1 MGMKDDINKNTAAQK
16 EFNSTVQDGQESF
29 REYGD
34 ILKSINAE
42 LGRNYSTTKDARS
55 EYDSLVSITQKLAQQ
70 EEGINRIA
78 DDKLKKLAEQASAN
92 LANLKIIGAELS
104 GREAMNDA
112 ELALQIAAEE
122 KFATEESILANIQKQ
137 VATRQKSNQLMGVAG
152 GLAATLDGF
161 LGPMSKALGLDQ
173 MKEDMQV
180 VADRVA
186 ETGEGFGRLKV
197 AATGLKGAMSGI
209 GKALTDPSI
218 IFGGIMS
225 GYNDVAKAQKEFR
238 QQTGQN
244 ISHVDTLNGS
254 IATSA
259 DYIKAASSLSK
270 ELGVNASVVFSP
282 ETITEVA
289 ELTELM
295 GMGAHEAAQ
304 LAKFA
309 KLSGKELS
317 VVTSEME
324 ASFKSFVQTNQV
336 GINFQ
341 DVMNDVGSASA
352 SVTLSLGSN
361 PKKIQAAAME
371 ARKLGVSL
379 EQVDKIAGSLLDFES
394 SISAELEAELLT
406 GQSLNL
412 EKARQLALSNDL
424 EGVAKELAKNE
435 GIMKAF
441 SSGNRI
447 QQEASAK
454 AMGMSRAEMSKMI
467 YQQKLQSGLSAEQA
481 AKASDISLEE
491 AKRLTAQ
498 EQISKTMDKI
508 TQAVGGFLTYLDPLL
523 SNTVAMG
530 AIMGTI
536 ATVYAVKMASGFA
549 KSAKGM
555 FDMAKGA
562 KDMIS
567 GLSKSGGIMGKF
579 YKGGQFT
586 PGGGRAPK
594 GGTRIGGLLGKA
606 LPSKEDSGKLSKSV
620 DSTKGIKPGQS
631 KGIKDFLKGLGD
643 GLANFGKKAGQILKG
658 ALVLGVVGVIL
669 GGSFALAL
677 MMIKDVDPVQMIAFA
692 GSLAILGLTMAVM
705 GNVAGNIIM
714 GALAFGILAV
724 ALIPAAYAFSLLEN
738 VDIGKMIAF
747 SLMLPLLALAAA
759 GLGFIAPFIAL
770 GAASLIVLG
779 LGMIAISTAFSMLG
793 DIDMEK
799 INGFSSAVTTLAMST
814 AKLGFFAPFIIM
826 GSAALLVLGAAMI
839 PVSTAFSML
848 GNIDMEMISG
858 FSTAIT
864 ALAMSTAKLGLF
876 APLIIFGSAALL
888 VLGAAMIPAAM
899 AFKLLGEADM
909 EAISN
914 TLGEL
919 GDKASALMAV
929 GPALFSVAAGIIAF
943 SASMAIATGLGFLG
957 KLIGG
962 GGPLADLDRLAK
974 MSPQLVE
981 AGNALNAVANG
992 LRSVAAALSGID
1004 ANKLKDLQ
1012 EFAESQKPSLVESI
1026 GSLITAPIQALG
1038 SMIGGGGEENDQ
1050 QAIIERLDRL
1060 IAVTEGGKVIEMD
1073 GNKVGKTLALDA
1085 SGIG

>member
-122 KFATEESILANIQKQ
+122 K
-137 VATRQKSNQLMGVAG
+137 
-152 GLAATLDGF
+152 
-161 LGPMSKALGLDQ
+161 
-173 MKEDMQV
+173 
-180 VADRVA
+180 
-186 ETGEGFGRLKV
+186 
-197 AATGLKGAMSGI
+197 
-209 GKALTDPSI
+209 
-218 IFGGIMS
+218 FGGIMS

-441 SSGNRI
+441 W
-447 QQEASAK
+447 K
-454 AMGMSRAEMSKMI
+454 
-467 YQQKLQSGLSAEQA
+467 
-481 AKASDISLEE
+481 
-491 AKRLTAQ
+491 
-498 EQISKTMDKI
+498 
-508 TQAVGGFLTYLDPLL
+508 
-523 SNTVAMG
+523 
-530 AIMGTI
+530 
-536 ATVYAVKMASGFA
+536 
-549 KSAKGM
+549 
-555 FDMAKGA
+555 
-562 KDMIS
+562 
-567 GLSKSGGIMGKF
+567 
-579 YKGGQFT
+579 
-586 PGGGRAPK
+586 
-594 GGTRIGGLLGKA
+594 
-606 LPSKEDSGKLSKSV
+606 
-620 DSTKGIKPGQS
+620 
-631 KGIKDFLKGLGD
+631 
-643 GLANFGKKAGQILKG
+643 
-658 ALVLGVVGVIL
+658 
-669 GGSFALAL
+669 
-677 MMIKDVDPVQMIAFA
+677 
-692 GSLAILGLTMAVM
+692 
-705 GNVAGNIIM
+705 
-714 GALAFGILAV
+714 
-724 ALIPAAYAFSLLEN
+724 
-738 VDIGKMIAF
+738 
-747 SLMLPLLALAAA
+747 
-759 GLGFIAPFIAL
+759 
-770 GAASLIVLG
+770 
-779 LGMIAISTAFSMLG
+779 
-793 DIDMEK
+793 
-799 INGFSSAVTTLAMST
+799 
-814 AKLGFFAPFIIM
+814 
-826 GSAALLVLGAAMI
+826 
-839 PVSTAFSML
+839 
-848 GNIDMEMISG
+848 
-858 FSTAIT
+858 
-864 ALAMSTAKLGLF
+864 
-876 APLIIFGSAALL
+876 
-888 VLGAAMIPAAM
+888 
-899 AFKLLGEADM
+899 
-909 EAISN
+909 
-914 TLGEL
+914 
-919 GDKASALMAV
+919 
-929 GPALFSVAAGIIAF
+929 
-943 SASMAIATGLGFLG
+943 
-957 KLIGG
+957 
-962 GGPLADLDRLAK
+962 
-974 MSPQLVE
+974 
-981 AGNALNAVANG
+981 
-992 LRSVAAALSGID
+992 
-1004 ANKLKDLQ
+1004 
-1012 EFAESQKPSLVESI
+1012 
-1026 GSLITAPIQALG
+1026 
-1038 SMIGGGGEENDQ
+1038 
-1050 QAIIERLDRL
+1050 
-1060 IAVTEGGKVIEMD
+1060 
-1073 GNKVGKTLALDA
+1073 
-1085 SGIG
+1085 